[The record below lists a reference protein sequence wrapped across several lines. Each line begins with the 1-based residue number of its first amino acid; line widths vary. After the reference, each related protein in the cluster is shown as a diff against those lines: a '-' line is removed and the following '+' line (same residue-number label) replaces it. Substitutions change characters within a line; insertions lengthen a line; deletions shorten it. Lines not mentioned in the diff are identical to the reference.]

1 MGLACYVT
9 AVTLQPGAELPATDV
24 VLGTKNPAIVELDP
38 NFGYWYGFDWLH
50 IWASELYEELQGTAE
65 DLNEVSVEL
74 TADAIAELDRLFTEK
89 GLIPAHYAIW
99 KDEPAVASL
108 QALGEF
114 IPRAKEALN
123 QGQKLYFSSW
133 Y

>member
-1 MGLACYVT
+1 MSLACYVT

-24 VLGTKNPAIVELDP
+24 VLDTKNP
-38 NFGYWYGFDWLH
+38 
-50 IWASELYEELQGTAE
+50 
-65 DLNEVSVEL
+65 
-74 TADAIAELDRLFTEK
+74 AIAELDRLFTEK

-99 KDEPAVASL
+99 KDEPAAASL

-123 QGQKLYFSSW
+123 QKQKLYFSSW